1 MSKLAI
7 QGGDKAI
14 TLDQSEASQWPII
27 DDEVT
32 EAVVNQLQS
41 RRDFVFRYHLQVRG
55 GICRLSRCR
64 VCLGAQQRNRFDS
77 WGVVRDWS
85 GTRR

>member
-14 TLDQSEASQWPII
+14 TLDQSEAAQWPII

-41 RRDFVFRYHLQVRG
+41 GEISFSDTIYKFEEEFAAYHSVQYALAHNNGTVWDWGRPRR
-55 GICRLSRCR
+55 
-64 VCLGAQQRNRFDS
+64 
-77 WGVVRDWS
+77 
-85 GTRR
+85 